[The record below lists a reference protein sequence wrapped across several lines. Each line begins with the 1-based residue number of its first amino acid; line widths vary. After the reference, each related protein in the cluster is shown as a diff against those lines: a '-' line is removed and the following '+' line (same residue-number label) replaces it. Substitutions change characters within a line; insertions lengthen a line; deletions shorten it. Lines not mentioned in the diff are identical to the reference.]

1 MTLSNKIT
9 FLRAILSLI
18 AYVLLLMPGFWMKFT
33 SLILFGIAAA
43 TDWLDGKIARETNT
57 ITSFGKIADPFVDK
71 VLIIAVFMGFLS
83 NPVLDIPVWTVF
95 IIVLRELTITT
106 LRVIAALDGTV
117 LAADKWG
124 KFKTVVQMVSATAIL
139 AMLCLYE
146 LSLFSNFQSTATTIF
161 ITLYKLPYILAIT
174 CAIVTFFSGF
184 SYVFNNY
191 KSLKKS
197 WTAVKRTN
205 KKVKKT

>member
-9 FLRAILSLI
+9 FLRALLSLI

-33 SLILFGIAAA
+33 ALILFGIAAA

-71 VLIIAVFMGFLS
+71 VLVIAIFMGFLS

-95 IIVLRELTITT
+95 VIVLRELTITT
-106 LRVIAALDGTV
+106 LRVIAALDGLV

-124 KFKTVVQMVSATAIL
+124 KLKTVVQMTSAIIIL
-139 AMLCLYE
+139 CMLCLYE
-146 LSLFSNFQSTATTIF
+146 LSLFADFKSTATTIF
-161 ITLYKLPYILAIT
+161 ITFYKLPYILAVV
-174 CAIVTFFSGF
+174 CAVVTFFSGF
-184 SYVFNNY
+184 SYIFDNY
-191 KSLKKS
+191 GSLKKS
-197 WTAVKRTN
+197 WTAVKKTN
-205 KKVKKT
+205 KKKK